1 MERNLIT
8 MADETKVEGEET
20 VTTAETITPDPSQKT
35 PIEQEIARE
44 QGKQQ
49 KTEKE
54 KAEFTL
60 KKNAERL
67 AELGGDATEVLGLRK
82 ADEASGDDAPATMGA
97 VKALLADKAKD
108 TAIELADEIED
119 EHVRELTKLNLKRII
134 PSGDPREDL
143 RLARLAA
150 ESAKNEKV
158 LEEVGRAGKPRTHVS
173 SAGAPSKPVEAEQE
187 LTASEQEFLKPPFN
201 LTKEQI
207 VKARP
212 AA

>member
-97 VKALLADKAKD
+97 V
-108 TAIELADEIED
+108 
-119 EHVRELTKLNLKRII
+119 
-134 PSGDPREDL
+134 
-143 RLARLAA
+143 
-150 ESAKNEKV
+150 
-158 LEEVGRAGKPRTHVS
+158 
-173 SAGAPSKPVEAEQE
+173 
-187 LTASEQEFLKPPFN
+187 
-201 LTKEQI
+201 
-207 VKARP
+207 
-212 AA
+212 

>member
-1 MERNLIT
+1 
-8 MADETKVEGEET
+8 MADETKVEGDS
-20 VTTAETITPDPSQKT
+20 VTTTETEITKDPSQET
-35 PIEQEIARE
+35 PIEKEIKRE
-44 QGKQQ
+44 QEKQQ
-49 KTEKE
+49 RTEAE

-60 KKNAERL
+60 KKNAER
-67 AELGGDATEVLGLRK
+67 ARELGLDPAAVLGLAAK
-82 ADEASGDDAPATMGA
+82 EPENGDDAPATIGA
-97 VKALLADKAKD
+97 VKSLLAEKAKD
-108 TAIELADEIED
+108 TAFELADEIED

-158 LEEVGRAGKPRTHVS
+158 LEEVGRAGKPKSHVS
-173 SAGAPSKPVEAEQE
+173 SAGAPAKTTETEVE
-187 LTASEQEFLKPPFN
+187 LTASEQQFLRPPFN

-207 VKARP
+207 IKARP

>member
-1 MERNLIT
+1 

-20 VTTAETITPDPSQKT
+20 VTTTGNIIEDPSQKT

-49 KTEKE
+49 RSEKE

-60 KKNAERL
+60 KKNAER
-67 AELGGDATEVLGLRK
+67 ARELGIDPAAVLGFNPN
-82 ADEASGDDAPATMGA
+82 EAAEGDDAPATIGA
-97 VKALLADKAKD
+97 VKSLLADKAKD
-108 TAIELADEIED
+108 TAFELADEIED

-158 LEEVGRAGKPRTHVS
+158 LEEVGRAGKPRGHVS
-173 SAGAPSKPVEAEQE
+173 SAGAPARTTDSEVE
-187 LTASEQEFLKPPFN
+187 LTAPEKEFLKPPFN
-201 LTKEQI
+201 LTKEAI
-207 VKARP
+207 IKARP
-212 AA
+212 TA